1 MKKPLL
7 AAMLLVAS
15 FQLHAQIATP
25 DKIYPELFKAVQMGK
40 VFADGKTF
48 VDCVPKRD
56 PDDINAEYRKTMK
69 APPADFS
76 LRKFVEDNFEVPAP
90 PQVKA
95 MTSEADAVAHIEN
108 LWPVLTRQPDK
119 PVKGSSRINM
129 PFPYVV
135 PGGRF
140 GEMYYWDSYF
150 TMLGLKESG
159 KADLLE
165 SMVKNFAYII
175 DTYGHIPNSTRSY
188 HLSRSQPPFFAMM
201 VALLADVKGN
211 AAYAQ
216 FLPQMEKEHAFWMAG
231 AEKLK
236 PGEQGTRVVR
246 MPDGALLNRYRDD
259 SDDPR
264 QESYKED
271 VETTDAAWKLSLG
284 TVTYKNAA
292 QQRKAEEE
300 FRSNMYRNLRSAAES
315 GFDFSNRWF
324 TDGRNLTSIDVINK
338 VAVDLNSL
346 MYRMETVISTAYATL
361 PAGSPAKAAENTK
374 RSGEYLKMA
383 NDRKKAIN
391 AWCWNES
398 KGIYADYDLVKGAT
412 GQQTD
417 VAGMFPLFLKAA
429 EPARA
434 ARMKDAAIRDLLKPG
449 GFVTNPVD
457 AKQQWDAPNGW
468 APMQWVAIIG
478 LENYGFFPEARD
490 AAKRW
495 TDLNRTVYKN
505 TGKFTEKYNVVNL
518 GVEAGGGEYPS
529 QDGFGWSNGVFLALT
544 RKYDLAGN

>member
-1 MKKPLL
+1 MKKTLLATILL
-7 AAMLLVAS
+7 AAY
-15 FQLHAQIATP
+15 LHADAQPAPP
-25 DKIYPELFKAVQMGK
+25 DKIFPELFKAVQMGK
-40 VFADGKTF
+40 VFPDGKTF
-48 VDCVPKRD
+48 VDCIPKRD
-56 PDDINAEYRKTMK
+56 PDAINADYRKIMK
-69 APPADFS
+69 APPADFT
-76 LRKFVEDNFEVPAP
+76 LRKFVEDNFEVPAA

-95 MTSEADAVAHIEN
+95 TASEADAVAHIEN

-119 PVKGSSRINM
+119 PIKGSSRINM
-129 PFPYVV
+129 PYPYVV

-165 SMVKNFAYII
+165 NMVKDFAWII
-175 DTYGHIPNSTRSY
+175 DTYGHIPNSTRTY

-201 VALLADVKGN
+201 VALLADMKGN
-211 AAYAQ
+211 GAYAQ

-231 AEKLK
+231 
-236 PGEQGTRVVR
+236 PRVVR
-246 MPDGALLNRYRDD
+246 MPDGSLLNRYRDD
-259 SDDPR
+259 SDEPR

-271 VETTDAAWKLSLG
+271 VETADAAWKLSLG
-284 TVTYKNAA
+284 TTTIKKASE
-292 QQRKAEEE
+292 QRKAEEE

-324 TDGRNLTSIDVINK
+324 TDGKNLTSIDVINK
-338 VAVDLNSL
+338 IAVDLNSL
-346 MYRMETVISTAYATL
+346 LYKMETVISTAYSTL
-361 PAGSPAKAAENTK
+361 PSTSPAKAAENNK
-374 RSGEYLKMA
+374 HSGEYLKMA

-391 AWCWNES
+391 AWCWNEAR
-398 KGIYADYDLVKGAT
+398 GIYVDYDLARAAV

-417 VAGMFPLFLKAA
+417 MAGMFPLFLKAA

-434 ARMKDAAIRDLLKPG
+434 ARMKDAALRELLKPG
-449 GFVTNPVD
+449 GFVTNPTD
-457 AKQQWDAPNGW
+457 THQQWDTPNGW

-495 TDLNRTVYKN
+495 TDLNRSVYKS
-505 TGKFTEKYNVVNL
+505 TGKFTEKYNVVDL
-518 GVEAGGGEYPS
+518 GLEAGGGEYPS
-529 QDGFGWSNGVFLALT
+529 QDGFGWSNGVFLALL
-544 RKYDLAGN
+544 RKYDL

>member
-1 MKKPLL
+1 MKKLL
-7 AAMLLVAS
+7 LPALSMLLLS
-15 FQLHAQIATP
+15 FLQAQPATP
-25 DKIYPELFKAVQMGK
+25 DKVFPDLFKDVQMGK
-40 VFADGKTF
+40 VFPDGKTF
-48 VDCVPKRD
+48 VDCIPKRD
-56 PDDINAEYRKTMK
+56 PDAINADYRKILK

-76 LRKFVEDNFEVPAP
+76 LRKFVEDNFDVPAP

-95 MTSEADAVAHIEN
+95 TTVEADAVAHIEN

-119 PVKGSSRINM
+119 PVKGSSRINL
-129 PFPYVV
+129 PHPYVV

-159 KADLLE
+159 KVDLLE
-165 SMVKNFAYII
+165 DMVRNFAYII
-175 DTYGHIPNSTRSY
+175 DTYGHIPNGARTY
-188 HLSRSQPPFFAMM
+188 YLSRSQPPFFAMM
-201 VALLADVKGN
+201 VAMLAEVKGN
-211 AAYAQ
+211 EAYAQ

-246 MPDGALLNRYRDD
+246 MSDGSLLNRYRDD
-259 SDDPR
+259 SDEPR

-271 VETTDAAWKLSLG
+271 VETADAAVKILQ
-284 TVTYKNAA
+284 TYTKFKNAS
-292 QQRKAEEE
+292 QQRKAEEDR
-300 FRSNMYRNLRSAAES
+300 RSEVYRNLRSAAES

-324 TDGRNLTSIDVINK
+324 TDGKNLTSIDVIDK

-346 MYRMETVISTAYATL
+346 LYKMETVISTAYGTL
-361 PAGSPAKAAENTK
+361 PASSPAKTAENTK

-391 AWCWNES
+391 AWCWNETL
-398 KGIYADYDLVKGAT
+398 GIYADYDLVRAAPS
-412 GQQTD
+412 QQTD
-417 VAGMFPLFLKAA
+417 IAGMFPLYLKVA

-434 ARMKDAAIRDLLKPG
+434 ARMKDALLRDLLKPG
-449 GFVTNPVD
+449 GFVTNAVD

-478 LENYGFFPEARD
+478 LENYGFFPEASD
-490 AAKRW
+490 AARRW
-495 TDLNRTVYKN
+495 TDLNRSVYKK
-505 TGKFTEKYNVVNL
+505 TGKFTEKYNVVDL
-518 GVEAGGGEYPS
+518 GLEAGGGEYPS
-529 QDGFGWSNGVFLALT
+529 QDGFGWSNGVFLALV
-544 RKYDLAGN
+544 RKYNL